1 MQWCFG
7 CFELARRAPRAHWY
21 RALIELVTGEDG
33 QDVVEYGLMIGT
45 VAIVVLIGTA
55 AFGAQSRPWF
65 ESLAARITT
74 VGT

>member
-1 MQWCFG
+1 MQG
-7 CFELARRAPRAHWY
+7 CFELARRVPRVHWHL
-21 RALIELVTGEDG
+21 ALAEIATGEDG
-33 QDVVEYGLMIGT
+33 QDVVEYGLMIAT

-55 AFGAQSRPWF
+55 AFGAQIRPWF